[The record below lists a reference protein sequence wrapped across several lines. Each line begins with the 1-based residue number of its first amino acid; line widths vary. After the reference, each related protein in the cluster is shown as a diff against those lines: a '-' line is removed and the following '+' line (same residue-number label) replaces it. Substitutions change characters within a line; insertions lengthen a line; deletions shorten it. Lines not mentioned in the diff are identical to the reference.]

1 MYCPLCGGEYRP
13 GFTVCSDC
21 QVALV
26 PDPPRAGSPNAS
38 NDNSDEKSFA
48 LVWSGNDSRLHAEI
62 CEALDREK
70 IPARSLGSEDH
81 LFNLAT
87 RPAFEVYVPADL
99 VNSAREAIKQ
109 VAAMEEIAEPSE
121 SDLLEIPAE
130 EGSPNDNDEDEE
142 ERRDSRG
149 LDPQDATVA
158 IWSGQNRELAAMI
171 ASSLRENHIP
181 YRSDPDLSDPD
192 LAAPPDIA
200 GSDIAGSDIAGSDI
214 AEPDI
219 PGPDSAEKSAS
230 DQMRPTRLFVFPED
244 EKSAK
249 EIVREIVNAAP
260 PE

>member
-1 MYCPLCGGEYRP
+1 MYCPLCGAEYRP

-26 PDPPRAGSPNAS
+26 PDPPGAAS
-38 NDNSDEKSFA
+38 ANPSLDETSDVKSFA
-48 LVWSGNDSRLHAEI
+48 LVWSGNDSRVHAEI
-62 CEALDREK
+62 CEALDRQQ
-70 IPARSLGSEDH
+70 IPARTLGSEDH

-87 RPAFEVYVPADL
+87 RPALEVYVPAHL

-109 VAAMEEIAEPSE
+109 VAAMEEIAKPSE
-121 SDLLEIPAE
+121 SDLLEISAE
-130 EGSPNDNDEDEE
+130 EDSPNENDEDEE

-149 LDPQDATVA
+149 LDPRDATVE
-158 IWSGQNRELAAMI
+158 IWSGRNRELAAMI

-192 LAAPPDIA
+192 LAEPPDIA
-200 GSDIAGSDIAGSDI
+200 GSDIAERGF
-214 AEPDI
+214 AEPDT
-219 PGPDSAEKSAS
+219 PGIDAS
-230 DQMRPTRLFVFPED
+230 DETRATRLFVFPED
-244 EKSAK
+244 EQSAK

>member
-1 MYCPLCGGEYRP
+1 MYCPLCGAEYRP

-26 PDPPRAGSPNAS
+26 PDPPGATSANAS
-38 NDNSDEKSFA
+38 NDTSDEKSFA
-48 LVWSGNDSRLHAEI
+48 LVWSGNDSRLHDEI

-70 IPARSLGSEDH
+70 IPKRTLGSEDH
-81 LFNLAT
+81 LFNFNR
-87 RPAFEVYVPADL
+87 RPTFEVYVPADL
-99 VNSAREAIKQ
+99 VNSAREAIKR
-109 VAAMEEIAEPSE
+109 VAAIEKTEEPSE

-149 LDPQDATVA
+149 LDPQDATIA

-181 YRSDPDLSDPD
+181 YRSDPDLSNPD
-192 LAAPPDIA
+192 LAEPP
-200 GSDIAGSDIAGSDI
+200 DIAGSDI

-249 EIVREIVNAAP
+249 EIVREIVNASL

>member
-1 MYCPLCGGEYRP
+1 MYCPLCGAEYRP

-26 PDPPRAGSPNAS
+26 PDPPRAASANAS
-38 NDNSDEKSFA
+38 IDDTADEKSFA
-48 LVWSGNDSRLHAEI
+48 LVWSGNDSRLHGEI
-62 CEALDREK
+62 CEALDRQK
-70 IPARSLGSEDH
+70 IPARTLGSEDH

-99 VNSAREAIKQ
+99 MNSAREAIKQ
-109 VAAMEEIAEPSE
+109 VAAMEEIAEPAE

-130 EGSPNDNDEDEE
+130 EGSPNDEDEE
-142 ERRDSRG
+142 ERRDFRN
-149 LDPQDATVA
+149 LDPQDATVE
-158 IWSGQNRELAAMI
+158 IWSGQSRELAAMI

-181 YRSDPDLSDPD
+181 CRSDPDLSDPD
-192 LAAPPDIA
+192 LAEPPDIA
-200 GSDIAGSDIAGSDI
+200 GPNI

-219 PGPDSAEKSAS
+219 SGPDISEKDAS
-230 DQMRPTRLFVFPED
+230 DEMRATQLFVFPED

-249 EIVREIVNAAP
+249 EIVREIIDAAP

>member
-1 MYCPLCGGEYRP
+1 MYCPVCGAEYRP

-26 PDPPRAGSPNAS
+26 PDPPSAGLANAS
-38 NDNSDEKSFA
+38 LDNTSDEKSFA

-62 CEALDREK
+62 REALDRQK
-70 IPARSLGSEDH
+70 IPARTLGSEDH
-81 LFNLAT
+81 LFNLST

-99 VNSAREAIKQ
+99 VTSAREAIKQ
-109 VAAMEEIAEPSE
+109 IAAMEEIAEPSE

-130 EGSPNDNDEDEE
+130 EGSPNDEVEE

-149 LDPQDATVA
+149 LDPQDATVE

-181 YRSDPDLSDPD
+181 CRRDPDRSDSDVAE
-192 LAAPPDIA
+192 LPDIE
-200 GSDIAGSDIAGSDI
+200 GSDLPELDRAD
-214 AEPDI
+214 E
-219 PGPDSAEKSAS
+219 SAS
-230 DQMRPTRLFVFPED
+230 DETRARRLFVFPED
-244 EKSAK
+244 EQSAK

>member
-1 MYCPLCGGEYRP
+1 MYCPLCGAEYRP

-21 QVALV
+21 QVDLV
-26 PDPPRAGSPNAS
+26 PDPPRAAS
-38 NDNSDEKSFA
+38 ANVSIDDTADEKSFA

-62 CEALDREK
+62 CEALDRQK

-109 VAAMEEIAEPSE
+109 VAAIEEIAEPSE

-130 EGSPNDNDEDEE
+130 EGSPNDEDEE
-142 ERRDSRG
+142 ERRDFRN
-149 LDPQDATVA
+149 LDPQDATVE
-158 IWSGQNRELAAMI
+158 IWSGQSRELAAMI

-181 YRSDPDLSDPD
+181 CRPDPDLSNPD
-192 LAAPPDIA
+192 LAEPPDIA
-200 GSDIAGSDIAGSDI
+200 ESLNI

-219 PGPDSAEKSAS
+219 PRPDIPEKDAS
-230 DQMRPTRLFVFPED
+230 GETRATRLFVFPED

-249 EIVREIVNAAP
+249 EILREIIDAAP

>member
-1 MYCPLCGGEYRP
+1 MYCPLCGAEYRP

-26 PDPPRAGSPNAS
+26 PDPPRAAS
-38 NDNSDEKSFA
+38 ANVSIDDTADEKSFV

-62 CEALDREK
+62 CEALDRQK

-87 RPAFEVYVPADL
+87 RPAFEVYVHADL
-99 VNSAREAIKQ
+99 VNSARDAIKQ
-109 VAAMEEIAEPSE
+109 VAAMEEIEEPSE

-130 EGSPNDNDEDEE
+130 EGSPNDEDEE
-142 ERRDSRG
+142 ERRDFRN
-149 LDPQDATVA
+149 LDPQDATVE

-181 YRSDPDLSDPD
+181 CRPDPDLSNPD
-192 LAAPPDIA
+192 VAELPDIA
-200 GSDIAGSDIAGSDI
+200 ESDL

-219 PGPDSAEKSAS
+219 PGPDSAEPHFEKKDAS
-230 DQMRPTRLFVFPED
+230 DEKRATRLFVFPED

-249 EIVREIVNAAP
+249 EIVREIIDAAP

>member
-1 MYCPLCGGEYRP
+1 MYCPLCGAEYRP

-26 PDPPRAGSPNAS
+26 PDPPGTPSANAS
-38 NDNSDEKSFA
+38 TDGLS
-48 LVWSGNDSRLHAEI
+48 LRPVWSGNDPRQLAEI
-62 CEALDREK
+62 CAALERQK
-70 IPARSLGSEDH
+70 IPTRTFRREDR
-81 LFNLAT
+81 LYDFNPTAH
-87 RPAFEVYVPADL
+87 ADFEVYVPADL

-109 VAAMEEIAEPSE
+109 VAAMEEIAERSE

-130 EGSPNDNDEDEE
+130 DRPSNDSAEEYE
-142 ERRDSRG
+142 ERSGSRN
-149 LDPQDATVA
+149 LDPQDATVE

-181 YRSDPDLSDPD
+181 CRSYPDLSDAD
-192 LAAPPDIA
+192 LAEPPDIA
-200 GSDIAGSDIAGSDI
+200 GPDI

-219 PGPDSAEKSAS
+219 PGKHAS
-230 DQMRPTRLFVFPED
+230 DRMRPTRLFAFPED

>member
-1 MYCPLCGGEYRP
+1 MYCPLCGAEYRP

-26 PDPPRAGSPNAS
+26 PDPPRAGSATAS
-38 NDNSDEKSFA
+38 NENSDEKSFA

-70 IPARSLGSEDH
+70 IPARTLGSEDH
-81 LFNLAT
+81 LFNFTT

-99 VNSAREAIKQ
+99 VNSARETIHE
-109 VAAMEEIAEPSE
+109 VAGMEEIEEPSE
-121 SDLLEIPAE
+121 SDLLDVPAE
-130 EGSPNDNDEDEE
+130 EGSPNDNDEDED

-158 IWSGQNRELAAMI
+158 IWSGQDADTAAMI
-171 ASSLRENHIP
+171 ASSLRESDIP
-181 YRSDPDLSDPD
+181 YRSDPDLSNPD
-192 LAAPPDIA
+192 LAEPP
-200 GSDIAGSDIAGSDI
+200 DIAGSDI

-219 PGPDSAEKSAS
+219 ANSDVAEKNAS
-230 DQMRPTRLFVFPED
+230 DERHATRLFVFPED

-249 EIVREIVNAAP
+249 EIVREIVNASL

>member
-1 MYCPLCGGEYRP
+1 MYCQLCGAEYRP

-26 PDPPRAGSPNAS
+26 PDPPRGGSANVSVDAI
-38 NDNSDEKSFA
+38 SDEKSFA
-48 LVWSGNDSRLHAEI
+48 LVWSGNDSRLHVEI
-62 CEALDREK
+62 CEALDLQK
-70 IPARSLGSEDH
+70 IPARTLGSEDH

-99 VNSAREAIKQ
+99 VNSARETIHE
-109 VAAMEEIAEPSE
+109 VAGIEEIEEPSE
-121 SDLLEIPAE
+121 SDILEIPAE

-142 ERRDSRG
+142 ERRDSRN
-149 LDPQDATVA
+149 LDPQDATVE
-158 IWSGQNRELAAMI
+158 IWSGQSRELAAMI

-181 YRSDPDLSDPD
+181 SRTDPDLFDPD
-192 LAAPPDIA
+192 LAEPPDIA
-200 GSDIAGSDIAGSDI
+200 RSSDI

-219 PGPDSAEKSAS
+219 PGPDSAEPHFEKKDAS
-230 DQMRPTRLFVFPED
+230 DEMRATQLFVFPED

>member
-1 MYCPLCGGEYRP
+1 MYCPLCGAEYRP

-21 QVALV
+21 QVDLV
-26 PDPPRAGSPNAS
+26 PDPPRAAS
-38 NDNSDEKSFA
+38 ASVSIDDTADEKSFA

-62 CEALDREK
+62 CEALDRQK
-70 IPARSLGSEDH
+70 IPARTLGNEDH

-130 EGSPNDNDEDEE
+130 EGSPNDEDEE
-142 ERRDSRG
+142 EHRDFRN
-149 LDPQDATVA
+149 LDPQDATVE
-158 IWSGQNRELAAMI
+158 IWSGQSRELAAMI
-171 ASSLRENHIP
+171 VSSLRENHIP
-181 YRSDPDLSDPD
+181 CRPDPDLSNPD
-192 LAAPPDIA
+192 LAEPP
-200 GSDIAGSDIAGSDI
+200 DI
-214 AEPDI
+214 AEPDFA
-219 PGPDSAEKSAS
+219 GPDIAEPHFEKKDAL

>member
-1 MYCPLCGGEYRP
+1 MYCPLCGAEYRP

-26 PDPPRAGSPNAS
+26 PDPPRAGSATAS
-38 NDNSDEKSFA
+38 NDTSDEKSFA
-48 LVWSGNDSRLHAEI
+48 LVWSGNDSRLHTEI
-62 CEALDREK
+62 CQALDREK
-70 IPARSLGSEDH
+70 IPTRTLGSEDH
-81 LFNLAT
+81 LFNFNT
-87 RPAFEVYVPADL
+87 RPTFEVYVPADL

-109 VAAMEEIAEPSE
+109 VAAMEEIAEPLE

-130 EGSPNDNDEDEE
+130 EDSPSDNDEDEE

-149 LDPQDATVA
+149 LDPQDATVE
-158 IWSGQNRELAAMI
+158 IWSGQDADMAAMI

-181 YRSDPDLSDPD
+181 YRSDPDL
-192 LAAPPDIA
+192 AEPPDIA
-200 GSDIAGSDIAGSDI
+200 GSDIAGSDI
-214 AEPDI
+214 
-219 PGPDSAEKSAS
+219 PGPESPEKSAS

-249 EIVREIVNAAP
+249 EIVREIVDAAP

>member
-1 MYCPLCGGEYRP
+1 MYCPLCGAEYRP

-26 PDPPRAGSPNAS
+26 PEPPGATSANAS
-38 NDNSDEKSFA
+38 IDDTSDEKSFA
-48 LVWSGNDSRLHAEI
+48 LVWSGNDSRVHAEI

-70 IPARSLGSEDH
+70 IPARTLGSEDH

-87 RPAFEVYVPADL
+87 RPTFEVYVPADR

-121 SDLLEIPAE
+121 SGLLEIPAE
-130 EGSPNDNDEDEE
+130 EGSPNDEDEE

-149 LDPQDATVA
+149 LDPQDATVK

-181 YRSDPDLSDPD
+181 CRPEPDLSNPD
-192 LAAPPDIA
+192 LAEAPNIA
-200 GSDIAGSDIAGSDI
+200 GPNI
-214 AEPDI
+214 AE
-219 PGPDSAEKSAS
+219 PDSAEKSAS
-230 DQMRPTRLFVFPED
+230 DQMRATRLFVFPDD
-244 EKSAK
+244 EESAK

>member
-1 MYCPLCGGEYRP
+1 MYCPLCGAEYRP

-26 PDPPRAGSPNAS
+26 PDPPGATSANAS
-38 NDNSDEKSFA
+38 NDTSDEKSFA
-48 LVWSGNDSRLHAEI
+48 LVWSGNDSRLHDEI
-62 CEALDREK
+62 CQALDREK
-70 IPARSLGSEDH
+70 IPARTLGSEDH
-81 LFNLAT
+81 LFNFNR
-87 RPAFEVYVPADL
+87 RPTFEVYVPADL

-109 VAAMEEIAEPSE
+109 VAAIEKTEEPSE

-142 ERRDSRG
+142 ERRDFRN
-149 LDPQDATVA
+149 LDPQDATVE

-171 ASSLRENHIP
+171 ASSMRENHIP
-181 YRSDPDLSDPD
+181 YRSDPDLSSPD
-192 LAAPPDIA
+192 LAEPPDI
-200 GSDIAGSDIAGSDI
+200 IGSDI

-219 PGPDSAEKSAS
+219 PGSDSAEKSAS

>member
-1 MYCPLCGGEYRP
+1 MYCPLCGAEYRP

-38 NDNSDEKSFA
+38 NDTSDEKSFA

-62 CEALDREK
+62 CEALDREN
-70 IPARSLGSEDH
+70 IPTRTLGSEDH

-87 RPAFEVYVPADL
+87 RPALEVYVPADL
-99 VNSAREAIKQ
+99 VNSAREALKQ

-149 LDPQDATVA
+149 LDPQDATVE

-181 YRSDPDLSDPD
+181 YRSDPDLSPD
-192 LAAPPDIA
+192 LAEPP
-200 GSDIAGSDIAGSDI
+200 DIAGSDI

>member
-1 MYCPLCGGEYRP
+1 MYCPLCGAEYRP

-26 PDPPRAGSPNAS
+26 PDPPRAGSATAS
-38 NDNSDEKSFA
+38 NDTSDEKSFA

-62 CEALDREK
+62 CQALDREK
-70 IPARSLGSEDH
+70 ILTRTLGSEDH
-81 LFNLAT
+81 LFNFNT
-87 RPAFEVYVPADL
+87 RPTFEVYVPAGL
-99 VNSAREAIKQ
+99 VNSARETIHE
-109 VAAMEEIAEPSE
+109 VAGMEEIEQPSE

-149 LDPQDATVA
+149 LDPQDATIA
-158 IWSGQNRELAAMI
+158 IWSGQDADMVAMI

-181 YRSDPDLSDPD
+181 YRSDPDLSGPD
-192 LAAPPDIA
+192 FAEPPDIA
-200 GSDIAGSDIAGSDI
+200 GSEVAGS
-214 AEPDI
+214 DI
-219 PGPDSAEKSAS
+219 PGPDSPEKSAS

-249 EIVREIVNAAP
+249 EIVREIVDAAP

>member
-1 MYCPLCGGEYRP
+1 MYCPLCGAEYRP

-26 PDPPRAGSPNAS
+26 PDPPRAGSATAS
-38 NDNSDEKSFA
+38 NENSDEKSFA

-62 CEALDREK
+62 CEALDREE
-70 IPARSLGSEDH
+70 IPARTPGSEDH
-81 LFNLAT
+81 LFNFTT
-87 RPAFEVYVPADL
+87 RPAFEVYVPVDL
-99 VNSAREAIKQ
+99 VTSA
-109 VAAMEEIAEPSE
+109 
-121 SDLLEIPAE
+121 SDLLDVPAE

-158 IWSGQNRELAAMI
+158 IWSGQDADTAAMI
-171 ASSLRENHIP
+171 ASSLRESDIP
-181 YRSDPDLSDPD
+181 YRSDPDLSNPD
-192 LAAPPDIA
+192 LAEPP
-200 GSDIAGSDIAGSDI
+200 DIAGSDI

-219 PGPDSAEKSAS
+219 ANSDVAEKNAS
-230 DQMRPTRLFVFPED
+230 DERHATRLFVFPED

>member
-1 MYCPLCGGEYRP
+1 MYCPLCGAEYRP

-26 PDPPRAGSPNAS
+26 PDPPRAGSANAS
-38 NDNSDEKSFA
+38 IDDTSDEKSFA

-62 CEALDREK
+62 CEALDRRQ
-70 IPARSLGSEDH
+70 IPVRTLGSEDH

-130 EGSPNDNDEDEE
+130 EGSPNDEYEE

-149 LDPQDATVA
+149 LDPQDATVE
-158 IWSGQNRELAAMI
+158 IWSGQDRELAAMI
-171 ASSLRENHIP
+171 VSSLRENHIP
-181 YRSDPDLSDPD
+181 CRPDPDLSDPD
-192 LAAPPDIA
+192 LAEPPDIT
-200 GSDIAGSDIAGSDI
+200 GSDIAA
-214 AEPDI
+214 PDA
-219 PGPDSAEKSAS
+219 AEKSLS
-230 DQMRPTRLFVFPED
+230 DQMRATRLFVFPED